1 MQRIQQR
8 AVQDAYVAQR
18 QGFCGGW
25 HQVEGVGVTLRIKGW
40 EQFQHFKDRRPP
52 WIKLYRDLLDDI
64 QWHEL
69 PAQSAKILVML
80 WLIASENDG
89 YLPDAKTLCFRL
101 RCTEKVLIQSVSELS
116 HWLNTEIS
124 HRYQSDPLERETEER
139 QRKETER
146 ETESSSAP
154 LRVTLPAIVSLPLND
169 KTEFDATQDHVDEW
183 ATAYPAVNVVQKL
196 REMRAWCLSNP
207 TNRKTRRGIESFVNR
222 WLAKEQDKSG
232 KTGKPVETFA
242 ERDDRNAKE
251 RYERLTGRKHPDLL
265 PQHLNIIEAEPIVRI
280 AA

>member
-1 MQRIQQR
+1 M
-8 AVQDAYVAQR
+8 
-18 QGFCGGW
+18 
-25 HQVEGVGVTLRIKGW
+25 TLRIKGW

-89 YLPDAKTLCFRL
+89 YLPDAKTLAFRL
-101 RCTEKVLIQSVSELS
+101 RCTEKVLNQTVSELS

-124 HRYQSDPLERETEER
+124 QRYHGDPLE
-139 QRKETER
+139 KETET
-146 ETESSSAP
+146 ETETEVEKETDSCAAP
-154 LRVTLPAIVSLPLND
+154 LRVTLPAIVSIPLND
-169 KTEFDATQDHVDEW
+169 RTEFDANQSHVDEW

-196 REMRAWCLSNP
+196 REMRAWCLANP
-207 TNRKTRRGIESFVNR
+207 TNRKTRRGVEAFINR
-222 WLAKEQDKSG
+222 WLAKEQNRSG
-232 KTGKPVETFA
+232 NTAKPA
-242 ERDDRNAKE
+242 ESFRAADDRAAREKWE
-251 RYERLTGRKHPDLL
+251 RMTGNTHPDSL
-265 PQHLNIIEAEPIVRI
+265 PQHLNVIEDISTVRI